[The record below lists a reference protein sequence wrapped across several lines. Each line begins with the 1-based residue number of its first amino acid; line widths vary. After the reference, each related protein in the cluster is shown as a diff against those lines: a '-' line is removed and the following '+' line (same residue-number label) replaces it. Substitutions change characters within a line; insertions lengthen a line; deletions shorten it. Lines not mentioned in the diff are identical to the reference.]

1 MLKYLIVAAAVFSLG
16 PAALCA
22 AEMALPGVAPNAA
35 SAETDAGM
43 GGARDDASFGSALHA
58 ATERGADGAHAR
70 PADAATEAGRA
81 FPGADNTSNAERRH
95 HAHWQSLL
103 PGVMR

>member
-1 MLKYLIVAAAVFSLG
+1 MLKYFIVAAAIFSLG
-16 PAALCA
+16 PVGLRA

-43 GGARDDASFGSALHA
+43 GGARDDANFGSALHA
-58 ATERGADGAHAR
+58 ATERGADAAHAR
-70 PADAATEAGRA
+70 APEAAAEAGRA